1 MTESVAVQSPAAI
14 RAALESELLLCDALA
29 EFKTQDSFKIH
40 HFGDKIDNIPNLTPE
55 LSISA
60 RKIANLFNEPDTEG
74 DAFNEPPPFRFPESQ
89 ERFEQLKSTSAFDDY
104 LQFSQSQSV
113 KSSQPSQLH
122 VPPAPNQENQAIR
135 EQLLRPAVLPSS
147 AQARSSSLQLPT
159 GSRHGSRE
167 PSPVRKS
174 SRPAAPKVF
183 NGYIMGS
190 GENVRFREGKC
201 SRCRRQRRKKK
212 ARANPAPRRSAPPTA
227 EERKLLAQ
235 AKKAPTPPTEPR
247 RPLNNPPRR
256 MTRATSQEAALP
268 PSPAAR
274 ARAAQ
279 RQASVSVGDG
289 FEDCEGEN
297 EGPSF
302 LDIIAAQQK
311 TTGLELARVPTNTTN
326 ALAVSKQDEALTQSA
341 REAKLGAPMYEGDI
355 PLSRAAKASLLGW
368 TVAEGY
374 EGFKYISTFKKGDKI
389 KESWL
394 CLKCGE
400 PKTASMQGK
409 PTNLKLHLGSCNGP

>member
-29 EFKTQDSFKIH
+29 ELKTQDSFKIH

-89 ERFEQLKSTSAFDDY
+89 ERFEQLKSTTAFDDY

-113 KSSQPSQLH
+113 KSSQHSQLH

-135 EQLLRPAVLPSS
+135 EQLLRPPVLPSS

-159 GSRHGSRE
+159 GSRQGSRE

-183 NGYIMGS
+183 KGYVMGS
-190 GENVRFREGKC
+190 GETSGSAKENTRDAGGSDGDTSSHEDENDEDLHSASKLSSKVRHL
-201 SRCRRQRRKKK
+201 SASNPAPRRSPSPGPSKKK

-256 MTRATSQEAALP
+256 MTRAASQEAALP

-279 RQASVSVGDG
+279 RQAPVSVGDG

-341 REAKLGAPMYEGDI
+341 REAKLGAPMYEGD
-355 PLSRAAKASLLGW
+355 
-368 TVAEGY
+368 
-374 EGFKYISTFKKGDKI
+374 
-389 KESWL
+389 
-394 CLKCGE
+394 
-400 PKTASMQGK
+400 
-409 PTNLKLHLGSCNGP
+409 